1 MKDDIKK
8 PWIEAGYHFFAKDG
22 PQGLKIE
29 LIAKAVFK
37 SKSSFYHL
45 FADLDAFI
53 EQLLLH
59 HQERAI
65 SIAAEA
71 KACKNMVP
79 EVLNLLISVK
89 QDILFDRQLRIHR
102 NVPAFKKCF
111 EQANGMVEEAF
122 LEVWRDALGLK
133 ENTYLARII
142 LNLTVDNFYL
152 RVTEDSLNY
161 EWLIDFL
168 KEIRF
173 MVNEIT
179 KNR

>member
-45 FADLDAFI
+45 FADLNAFI

-59 HQERAI
+59 HQERATN
-65 SIAAEA
+65 IAAEA
-71 KACKNMVP
+71 KTCKNMVP
-79 EVLNLLISVK
+79 EVLNLLISAK
-89 QDILFDRQLRIHR
+89 QDILFERQLRIHR
-102 NVPAFKKCF
+102 NIPAYKKCF
-111 EQANGMVEEAF
+111 EQANGMVEDAF

-152 RVTEDSLNY
+152 RVTEDTLNY
-161 EWLIDFL
+161 EWLMDFL